1 MENSKLNELT
11 FWMLKLE
18 WFRRQINYWSPKK
31 HMSVIE
37 MKILTC
43 HLRLLHCQSLKRIL
57 NSICTIV
64 SLFQI
69 KDGHFHNEF
78 FRKLVLVGRIR
89 QNWLP
94 SRGIIF
100 RSEDFRRMI
109 FFICICYQKAFSLD
123 IRQFSSLR
131 SCRFY

>member
-89 QNWLP
+89 QN
-94 SRGIIF
+94 
-100 RSEDFRRMI
+100 
-109 FFICICYQKAFSLD
+109 
-123 IRQFSSLR
+123 
-131 SCRFY
+131 